1 MYPLS
6 TLLGRNKSSM
16 QGTQSICGLH
26 STLCGI
32 HRQDWQGLREGGASR
47 VLSMISKFKGLEEK
61 GTCCAKY
68 PLNTRNGIRAVDRRA
83 DLRLRQE
90 GKGGRLGIW
99 RDTQASSSALEEQFW
114 ATKVKSSTTGKHSW
128 LHQKVP
134 LHHSCQ
140 GSGWTAPQ
148 PPPTAG
154 RRRSSCSSKD
164 RLGSESGGS
173 CCEGEKGAVGKSL
186 PGHFGH
192 VLWLWS
198 AVIKLLFCFSV
209 F

>member
-90 GKGGRLGIW
+90 GKGGRLGTR
-99 RDTQASSSALEEQFW
+99 RDTQASSSAQEEQFW

-134 LHHSCQ
+134 LHAASLSACII
-140 GSGWTAPQ
+140 A
-148 PPPTAG
+148 
-154 RRRSSCSSKD
+154 
-164 RLGSESGGS
+164 
-173 CCEGEKGAVGKSL
+173 KGAFVG
-186 PGHFGH
+186 F
-192 VLWLWS
+192 V
-198 AVIKLLFCFSV
+198 FSV
-209 F
+209 TTHVNLETAACNTTIIANITFVWALPCVC

>member
-68 PLNTRNGIRAVDRRA
+68 PLNTRNGIRAVDRNS
-83 DLRLRQE
+83 DLLIDEYAKKAREVNWEYGGTPMPPLQPRGTPAPPRVKGWCFGAWGMLVSMSMNLFNKWQVPGWKSPTTRLTF
-90 GKGGRLGIW
+90 LG
-99 RDTQASSSALEEQFW
+99 
-114 ATKVKSSTTGKHSW
+114 
-128 LHQKVP
+128 HQ
-134 LHHSCQ
+134 SQ
-140 GSGWTAPQ
+140 
-148 PPPTAG
+148 
-154 RRRSSCSSKD
+154 
-164 RLGSESGGS
+164 
-173 CCEGEKGAVGKSL
+173 
-186 PGHFGH
+186 
-192 VLWLWS
+192 
-198 AVIKLLFCFSV
+198 
-209 F
+209 